1 MKTDKAGIYVDC
13 YNLRKKFYQATY
25 EMTHK
30 DRVIIAEKA
39 LKDLDQVISSFVMG
53 YEFQEE
59 RMYYIK
65 KMSAH
70 FEVLKMDLR
79 IMAEEN
85 VFKGKK
91 NKTGEYVL
99 VEREIFELVARIDD
113 GIGKWRQCYF
123 DERKVAILPR
133 PGYTANDILDKR
145 FHFKKFVRYDKTG
158 TGKRN
163 QCA

>member
-13 YNLRKKFYQATY
+13 YNLRKKLYQATY

-59 RMYYIK
+59 RTYYIK

-99 VEREIFELVARIDD
+99 VEREIFEFVARIDD
-113 GIGKWRQCYF
+113 GIGKWRRSYLQKGA
-123 DERKVAILPR
+123 ESHPTEGAVA
-133 PGYTANDILDKR
+133 D
-145 FHFKKFVRYDKTG
+145 V
-158 TGKRN
+158 
-163 QCA
+163 

>member
-13 YNLRKKFYQATY
+13 YLLRKKFYQATY

-39 LKDLDQVISSFVMG
+39 LKDLDQVISSFVLG
-53 YEFQEE
+53 YSLPEE
-59 RMYYIK
+59 RTHYIK
-65 KMSAH
+65 KMTAH

-85 VFKGKK
+85 IFKGKK

-113 GIGKWRQCYF
+113 GIGKWRRSYLQKGA
-123 DERKVAILPR
+123 ESHPSEGAVA
-133 PGYTANDILDKR
+133 D
-145 FHFKKFVRYDKTG
+145 V
-158 TGKRN
+158 
-163 QCA
+163 